1 MQVFSVVSPADQKT
15 KAEADRADPDGRKV
29 EPVTPYYADHWSMK
43 VGVRR
48 LWGHPHSQPPS

>member
-29 EPVTPYYADHWSMK
+29 EPVTPYYADH
-43 VGVRR
+43 
-48 LWGHPHSQPPS
+48 